1 MKKWGG
7 TTPRRC
13 PENRRRHPR
22 CDLNVKENELPFQSG
37 SGERAESLGVRRSLE
52 LPAAD
57 IEAAGELAPA
67 SGSVSVEKSAPPAPA
82 GEEAEDSRE
91 RSADTVPSAKEEQE
105 PAPAQVAAAARDVLA
120 VTPPDRGAGAG
131 DGTPPDRPKK
141 PVLAAVAIGGA
152 VLLAIPIL
160 LIGTGSH
167 DGKKHRTSSA
177 DDRVLSGDGPPP
189 GAFVSAS
196 PTVTPTPSASASPKV
211 KSKSAKQDAGKHAA
225 KVAAAGSSTGQ
236 KLTTKT
242 NVLIKNVMT
251 GLCVDVPENTGAPQ
265 KAIQQYTCRG
275 SNDNMLW
282 DLVVN
287 KKGTGPNGADLF
299 SIRNSLDNYCADL
312 PGTGAVSSGTHV
324 TENRCSPG
332 LGGNQEWYLDK
343 KAAHSYW
350 IRNYVSGKDCLNVL
364 GTDGSG
370 GKDAALT
377 VVACD
382 PQDDHRWS
390 FS

>member
-1 MKKWGG
+1 
-7 TTPRRC
+7 
-13 PENRRRHPR
+13 
-22 CDLNVKENELPFQSG
+22 LSFQPG
-37 SGERAESLGVRRSLE
+37 SGERAESLGVRRSVE

-67 SGSVSVEKSAPPAPA
+67 SGSGSGSVEESAPPAPA
-82 GEEAEDSRE
+82 RAEAEDSRE
-91 RSADTVPSAKEEQE
+91 RPADTVPSAKKEQE
-105 PAPAQVAAAARDVLA
+105 PAPAQVAAA
-120 VTPPDRGAGAG
+120 VTPLDRHARAG

-141 PVLAAVAIGGA
+141 TVLAAVAIGGA

-196 PTVTPTPSASASPKV
+196 PTVTPTPSASASAKA

-225 KVAAAGSSTGQ
+225 KVAAVGSSTGQ
-236 KLTTKT
+236 KLTTKA

-251 GLCVDVPENTGAPQ
+251 GLCVDVPGNTGGPQ
-265 KAIQQYTCRG
+265 KAMQQYTCRG

-287 KKGTGPNGADLF
+287 KKGAGPNGADLF
-299 SIRNSLDNYCADL
+299 SIRNSLDGYCADV
-312 PGTGAVSSGTHV
+312 PGTGAVSDGTHV
-324 TENRCSPG
+324 TENPCSPG
-332 LGGNQEWYLDK
+332 LGDNQEWYLDK
-343 KAAHSYW
+343 RAAHRYW
-350 IRNYVSGKDCLNVL
+350 IRNYVSGKDCLDVL
-364 GTDGSG
+364 GTDGAG

-377 VVACD
+377 LHACD
-382 PQDDHRWS
+382 PQDDHLWS